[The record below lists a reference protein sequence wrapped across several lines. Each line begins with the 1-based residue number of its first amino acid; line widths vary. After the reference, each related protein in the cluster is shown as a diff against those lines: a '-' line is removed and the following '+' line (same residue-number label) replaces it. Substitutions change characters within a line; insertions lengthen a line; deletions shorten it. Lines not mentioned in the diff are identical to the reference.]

1 MTHNTTVRDLMA
13 LGIPTNTA
21 VMLHNRFVDEGDIGS
36 DISVIATGSTTSRA
50 LADRFA
56 DALNVEDFGAVGGG
70 VIDDTAAFV
79 AAFAALGE
87 AGGTVRAT
95 GKYLIDSTLT
105 IPKNCALI
113 GSYRNPSEQP
123 TVGTPQSYD
132 NLGSMLILN
141 SAATIKLLYGTAIEG
156 FVIKRK
162 GMAATPWPD
171 ATVATAQIAA
181 YAGTALTVGETLVP
195 VHGVY
200 IGHLLILGFT
210 HGIKGVRAALIRVE
224 YVGVD
229 CTNGIDFQQ
238 IADVTQITAC
248 HAWGFLTSAGNG
260 TWLTDVL
267 KTRAGTA
274 YRMSDADGCHL
285 TNCFEY
291 GYAIGYEIHDCYQQI
306 VVGCGAD
313 YPPTGVSTSIGYKIH
328 GDSSVTELIGC
339 SAAAQG
345 RGVLVDCGAADIP
358 TCSISAC
365 SFFSNDSRGIE
376 TISGTTTVTGT
387 QFGHGAGRHI
397 AALTG
402 TAGINIIGC
411 TFYTLNNPIYI
422 DASIADAKAVTVG
435 NTFVN
440 QTAGAGYMQR
450 FGAGFRITDTAS
462 PVNRLTLTPGATTLP
477 VTLLAEGESSVSL
490 TVGTQGTTGGIY
502 LLKGGGGVVPVYA
515 DSTNSSLEFYA
526 TGANYVRLGNGN
538 GVHLVAGT
546 GSAGTYVN
554 NLRAVGSATTNQCV
568 LLAEG
573 TDTNI
578 DLEVRPK
585 GSGVLRVGTH
595 SALAAETV
603 TGYITIKDAGGT
615 TRKIAVVS

>member
-1 MTHNTTVRDLMA
+1 
-13 LGIPTNTA
+13 
-21 VMLHNRFVDEGDIGS
+21 
-36 DISVIATGSTTSRA
+36 
-50 LADRFA
+50 
-56 DALNVEDFGAVGGG
+56 
-70 VIDDTAAFV
+70 
-79 AAFAALGE
+79 
-87 AGGTVRAT
+87 
-95 GKYLIDSTLT
+95 
-105 IPKNCALI
+105 
-113 GSYRNPSEQP
+113 
-123 TVGTPQSYD
+123 
-132 NLGSMLILN
+132 
-141 SAATIKLLYGTAIEG
+141 
-156 FVIKRK
+156 
-162 GMAATPWPD
+162 
-171 ATVATAQIAA
+171 
-181 YAGTALTVGETLVP
+181 
-195 VHGVY
+195 
-200 IGHLLILGFT
+200 
-210 HGIKGVRAALIRVE
+210 
-224 YVGVD
+224 
-229 CTNGIDFQQ
+229 
-238 IADVTQITAC
+238 
-248 HAWGFLTSAGNG
+248 
-260 TWLTDVL
+260 
-267 KTRAGTA
+267 
-274 YRMSDADGCHL
+274 
-285 TNCFEY
+285 
-291 GYAIGYEIHDCYQQI
+291 
-306 VVGCGAD
+306 
-313 YPPTGVSTSIGYKIH
+313 
-328 GDSSVTELIGC
+328 
-339 SAAAQG
+339 
-345 RGVLVDCGAADIP
+345 
-358 TCSISAC
+358 
-365 SFFSNDSRGIE
+365 
-376 TISGTTTVTGT
+376 
-387 QFGHGAGRHI
+387 
-397 AALTG
+397 
-402 TAGINIIGC
+402 
-411 TFYTLNNPIYI
+411 
-422 DASIADAKAVTVG
+422 VTVG